1 MNETLRD
8 YNDFDQTVF
17 RTTPEGYLTGKIR
30 VTGAGVFSYM
40 TTDGIKRRLR
50 PVKEVSAQD
59 SILSLNSKP
68 VTLLHPMQ
76 DVSPENAK
84 KLQVGFTGTDAS
96 WDGLNAYVTMTITD
110 AEAIKEMREGRVRA
124 VSCGYDAGLERGKGN
139 WQGVAY
145 DEAMKDIRYN
155 HIALVR
161 EGRAGDGV
169 RFRIGDSAD
178 FDRIFNVND
187 NAPLGAGE
195 NEMARKLIIDGAEYE
210 ADEKVIETLHA
221 AQKARDEAEKESK
234 TLQGKLDSMT
244 ASRDAAISE
253 RDQLKSRLK
262 DESEIAHLV
271 NEKVALLDCAKQFGV
286 EVKASDSVEAIRSAM
301 VKKAYPQM
309 VLDGRSAEYMAGAYE
324 AAVQKLKD
332 SAQGSDEPPK
342 NSPFAP
348 DMTQFKDDADTE
360 KAFEAMN
367 DKYNKLNIASFA
379 REA

>member
-40 TTDGIKRRLR
+40 TADGIKRRLR
-50 PVKEVSAQD
+50 PVKEVSSQD
-59 SILSLNSKP
+59 SIDSLNSKP

-178 FDRIFNVND
+178 FDRIFSEKRTAQNG
-187 NAPLGAGE
+187 PGE
-195 NEMARKLIIDGAEYE
+195 NRMARKLIIDGAEYE
-210 ADEKVIETLHA
+210 ADEKVIDTLHA
-221 AQKARDEAEKESK
+221 AQKARDEAQQQSK
-234 TLQGKLDSMT
+234 ALQGQLDSMT
-244 ASRDAAISE
+244 AARDAALSE
-253 RDQLKSRLK
+253 RDQLKAKAK
-262 DESEIAHLV
+262 DEATINQLV
-271 NEKVALLDCAKQFGV
+271 NEKVALLDNAKKFGV
-286 EVKASDSVEAIRSAM
+286 EVKATDSVDSIRSAL
-301 VKKAYPQM
+301 VKSAYPEM
-309 VLDGRSAEYMAGAYE
+309 VLDGKSADYIAAAYDAAMIKLADSTSPKDKKSPLAPNMTHMADGADPEE
-324 AAVQKLKD
+324 AFQ
-332 SAQGSDEPPK
+332 
-342 NSPFAP
+342 
-348 DMTQFKDDADTE
+348 
-360 KAFEAMN
+360 AMN
-367 DKYNKLNIASFA
+367 KKYSEVSIKK
-379 REA
+379 EG

>member
-40 TTDGIKRRLR
+40 TADGIKRRLR
-50 PVKEVSAQD
+50 PVKEVSTQD
-59 SILSLNSKP
+59 SIDSLNSKP

-178 FDRIFNVND
+178 FDRIFSEKRTAQNG
-187 NAPLGAGE
+187 PGE
-195 NEMARKLIIDGAEYE
+195 NRMARKLIIDGAEYE
-210 ADEKVIETLHA
+210 ADEKVIDTLHA
-221 AQKARDEAEKESK
+221 AQKARDEAQQQSK
-234 TLQGKLDSMT
+234 ALQGQLDSMT
-244 ASRDAAISE
+244 AARDAALSE
-253 RDQLKSRLK
+253 RDQLKAKAK
-262 DESEIAHLV
+262 DEATINQLV
-271 NEKVALLDCAKQFGV
+271 NEKVALLDNAKKFGV
-286 EVKASDSVEAIRSAM
+286 EVKATDSVDSIRSAL
-301 VKKAYPQM
+301 VKSAYPEM
-309 VLDGRSAEYMAGAYE
+309 VLDGKSADYIAAAYDAAMIKLADSTSPKDKKSPLAPNMTHMADGADPEE
-324 AAVQKLKD
+324 AFQ
-332 SAQGSDEPPK
+332 
-342 NSPFAP
+342 
-348 DMTQFKDDADTE
+348 
-360 KAFEAMN
+360 AMN
-367 DKYNKLNIASFA
+367 KKYSEVSIKK
-379 REA
+379 EG

>member
-40 TTDGIKRRLR
+40 TADGIKRRLR
-50 PVKEVSAQD
+50 PVKEVSSQD
-59 SILSLNSKP
+59 SIDSLNSKP

-161 EGRAGDGV
+161 EGGAGDGV

-178 FDRIFNVND
+178 FDRIFSEKRTAQNG
-187 NAPLGAGE
+187 PGE
-195 NEMARKLIIDGAEYE
+195 NRMARKLIIDGAEYE
-210 ADEKVIETLHA
+210 ADEKVIDTLHA
-221 AQKARDEAEKESK
+221 AQKARDEAQQQSK
-234 TLQGKLDSMT
+234 ALQGQLDSMT
-244 ASRDAAISE
+244 AARDAALSE
-253 RDQLKSRLK
+253 RDQLKAKAK
-262 DESEIAHLV
+262 DEATINQLV
-271 NEKVALLDCAKQFGV
+271 SEKVALLDNAKKFGV
-286 EVKASDSVEAIRSAM
+286 EVKATDSVDSIRSAL
-301 VKKAYPQM
+301 VKSAYPEM
-309 VLDGRSAEYMAGAYE
+309 VLDGKSADYIAAAYDAAMIKLADSTSPKDKKSPLAPNMTHMADGADPEE
-324 AAVQKLKD
+324 AFQ
-332 SAQGSDEPPK
+332 
-342 NSPFAP
+342 
-348 DMTQFKDDADTE
+348 
-360 KAFEAMN
+360 AMN
-367 DKYNKLNIASFA
+367 KKYSEVSIKK
-379 REA
+379 EG

>member
-1 MNETLRD
+1 MNQSLRD

-17 RTTPEGYLTGKIR
+17 KTTPEGYLTGKIR

-40 TTDGIKRRLR
+40 TADGVKRRLR
-50 PVKEVSAQD
+50 PVKEVSSQD
-59 SILSLNSKP
+59 SIESLNSKP

-124 VSCGYDAGLERGKGN
+124 VSCGYDAGLESGKGN

-178 FDRIFNVND
+178 FDRIFKVND
-187 NAPLGAGE
+187 KAPQGAGV
-195 NEMARKLIIDGAEYE
+195 NRMARKLIIDGAEYE
-210 ADEKVIETLHA
+210 ADEKVIDTLHA

-234 TLQGKLDSMT
+234 AIQGKLDSMT
-244 ASRDAAISE
+244 AARDAAISE
-253 RDQLKSRLK
+253 RDQLKSKLK
-262 DESEIAHLV
+262 DESEITRLV
-271 NEKVALLDCAKQFGV
+271 DEKVALLDCAKQFGV
-286 EVKASDSVEAIRSAM
+286 EVKSSDSADVIRSAM

-309 VLDGRSAEYMAGAYE
+309 VLDGKSADYMAGAYE
-324 AAVQKLKD
+324 AAIQKLKD
-332 SAQGSDEPPK
+332 SAEGQGESTK
-342 NSPFAP
+342 KSPFAP
-348 DMTQFKDDADTE
+348 DMTQFKDESDTE

-367 DKYNKLNIASFA
+367 EKYSKLSIGSSAK
-379 REA
+379 EA

>member
-40 TTDGIKRRLR
+40 TADGIKRRLR
-50 PVKEVSAQD
+50 PVKEVSSQD
-59 SILSLNSKP
+59 SIDSLNSKP

-178 FDRIFNVND
+178 FDRIFSEKRTAQNG
-187 NAPLGAGE
+187 PGE
-195 NEMARKLIIDGAEYE
+195 NRMARKLIIDGAEYE
-210 ADEKVIETLHA
+210 ADEKVIDTLHA
-221 AQKARDEAEKESK
+221 AQKARDEAQQQSK
-234 TLQGKLDSMT
+234 ALQGQLDSMT
-244 ASRDAAISE
+244 AARDAALSE
-253 RDQLKSRLK
+253 RDQLKAKAK
-262 DESEIAHLV
+262 DEATINQLV
-271 NEKVALLDCAKQFGV
+271 NEKVALLDNAKKFGV
-286 EVKASDSVEAIRSAM
+286 EVKATDSVDSIRSAL
-301 VKKAYPQM
+301 VKSAYPEM
-309 VLDGRSAEYMAGAYE
+309 VLDGKSADYIAAAYDAAMIKLADSTSPKEKKSPLAPNMTHMADGADPEE
-324 AAVQKLKD
+324 A
-332 SAQGSDEPPK
+332 
-342 NSPFAP
+342 FR
-348 DMTQFKDDADTE
+348 
-360 KAFEAMN
+360 AMN
-367 DKYNKLNIASFA
+367 KKYSEVSIKK
-379 REA
+379 EG

>member
-40 TTDGIKRRLR
+40 TADGIKRRLR
-50 PVKEVSAQD
+50 PVKEVSSQD
-59 SILSLNSKP
+59 SIDSLNSKP

-110 AEAIKEMREGRVRA
+110 AEAIKEMREDRVRA

-178 FDRIFNVND
+178 FDRIFSEKRTAQNG
-187 NAPLGAGE
+187 PGE
-195 NEMARKLIIDGAEYE
+195 NRMARKLIIDGAEYE
-210 ADEKVIETLHA
+210 ADEKVIDTLHA
-221 AQKARDEAEKESK
+221 AQKARDEAQQQSK
-234 TLQGKLDSMT
+234 ALQGQLDSMT
-244 ASRDAAISE
+244 AARDAALSE
-253 RDQLKSRLK
+253 RDQLKAKAK
-262 DESEIAHLV
+262 DEATINQLV
-271 NEKVALLDCAKQFGV
+271 NEKVALLDNAKKFGV
-286 EVKASDSVEAIRSAM
+286 EVKATDSVDSIRSAL
-301 VKKAYPQM
+301 VKSAYPEM
-309 VLDGRSAEYMAGAYE
+309 VLDGKSVDYIAAAYDAAMIKLADSTSPKDKKSPLAPNMTHMADGADPEE
-324 AAVQKLKD
+324 A
-332 SAQGSDEPPK
+332 
-342 NSPFAP
+342 FR
-348 DMTQFKDDADTE
+348 
-360 KAFEAMN
+360 AMN
-367 DKYNKLNIASFA
+367 KKYSEVSIKK
-379 REA
+379 EG

>member
-40 TTDGIKRRLR
+40 TADGIKRRLR
-50 PVKEVSAQD
+50 PVKEVSSQD
-59 SILSLNSKP
+59 SIDSLNSKP

-178 FDRIFNVND
+178 FDRIFSEKRTAQNG
-187 NAPLGAGE
+187 PGE
-195 NEMARKLIIDGAEYE
+195 NRMARKLIIDGAEYE
-210 ADEKVIETLHA
+210 ADEKVIDTLHA
-221 AQKARDEAEKESK
+221 AQKARDEAQQQSK
-234 TLQGKLDSMT
+234 ALQGQLDSMT
-244 ASRDAAISE
+244 AARDAALSE
-253 RDQLKSRLK
+253 RDQLKAKAK
-262 DESEIAHLV
+262 DEDTINQLV
-271 NEKVALLDCAKQFGV
+271 NEKVALLDNAKKFGV
-286 EVKASDSVEAIRSAM
+286 EVKATDSVDSIRSAL
-301 VKKAYPQM
+301 VKSAYPEM
-309 VLDGRSAEYMAGAYE
+309 VLDGKSADYIAAAYDAAMIKLADSTSPKDKKSPLAPNMTHMADGADPEE
-324 AAVQKLKD
+324 AFQ
-332 SAQGSDEPPK
+332 
-342 NSPFAP
+342 
-348 DMTQFKDDADTE
+348 
-360 KAFEAMN
+360 AMN
-367 DKYNKLNIASFA
+367 KKYSEVSIKK
-379 REA
+379 EG

>member
-40 TTDGIKRRLR
+40 TADGIKRRLR
-50 PVKEVSAQD
+50 PVKEVSSQD
-59 SILSLNSKP
+59 SIDSLNSKP

-178 FDRIFNVND
+178 FDRIFSEKRTAQNG
-187 NAPLGAGE
+187 PGE
-195 NEMARKLIIDGAEYE
+195 NRMARKLIIDGAEYE
-210 ADEKVIETLHA
+210 ADEKVIDTLHA
-221 AQKARDEAEKESK
+221 AQKARDEAQQQSK
-234 TLQGKLDSMT
+234 ALQGQLDSMT
-244 ASRDAAISE
+244 AARDAALSE
-253 RDQLKSRLK
+253 RDQLKAKAK
-262 DESEIAHLV
+262 DEATINQLV
-271 NEKVALLDCAKQFGV
+271 NEKVALLDNAKKFGV
-286 EVKASDSVEAIRSAM
+286 EVKATDSVDSIRSAL
-301 VKKAYPQM
+301 VKSAYPEM
-309 VLDGRSAEYMAGAYE
+309 VLDGKSADYIAAAYDAAMIKLADSTSPKDKKSPLAPNMTHMADGADPEE
-324 AAVQKLKD
+324 A
-332 SAQGSDEPPK
+332 
-342 NSPFAP
+342 FR
-348 DMTQFKDDADTE
+348 
-360 KAFEAMN
+360 AMN
-367 DKYNKLNIASFA
+367 KKYSEVSIKK
-379 REA
+379 EG

>member
-40 TTDGIKRRLR
+40 TADGIKRRLR
-50 PVKEVSAQD
+50 PVKEVSSQD
-59 SILSLNSKP
+59 SIDSLNSKP

-161 EGRAGDGV
+161 EGRAGD
-169 RFRIGDSAD
+169 
-178 FDRIFNVND
+178 
-187 NAPLGAGE
+187 
-195 NEMARKLIIDGAEYE
+195 
-210 ADEKVIETLHA
+210 
-221 AQKARDEAEKESK
+221 
-234 TLQGKLDSMT
+234 
-244 ASRDAAISE
+244 
-253 RDQLKSRLK
+253 
-262 DESEIAHLV
+262 
-271 NEKVALLDCAKQFGV
+271 
-286 EVKASDSVEAIRSAM
+286 
-301 VKKAYPQM
+301 
-309 VLDGRSAEYMAGAYE
+309 
-324 AAVQKLKD
+324 
-332 SAQGSDEPPK
+332 
-342 NSPFAP
+342 
-348 DMTQFKDDADTE
+348 
-360 KAFEAMN
+360 
-367 DKYNKLNIASFA
+367 
-379 REA
+379 

>member
-40 TTDGIKRRLR
+40 TADGIKRRLR
-50 PVKEVSAQD
+50 PVKEVSSQD
-59 SILSLNSKP
+59 SIDSLNSKP

-178 FDRIFNVND
+178 FDRIFSEKRTAQNG
-187 NAPLGAGE
+187 PGE
-195 NEMARKLIIDGAEYE
+195 NRMARKLIIDGAEYE
-210 ADEKVIETLHA
+210 ADEKVIDTLHA
-221 AQKARDEAEKESK
+221 AQKARDEAQQQSK
-234 TLQGKLDSMT
+234 ALQGQLDSMT
-244 ASRDAAISE
+244 AARDAALSE
-253 RDQLKSRLK
+253 RDQLKAKAK
-262 DESEIAHLV
+262 DEATINQLV
-271 NEKVALLDCAKQFGV
+271 NEKVALLDNAKKFGV
-286 EVKASDSVEAIRSAM
+286 EVKATDSVDSIRSAL
-301 VKKAYPQM
+301 VKSAYPEM
-309 VLDGRSAEYMAGAYE
+309 VLDGKSVDYIAAAYDAAMIKLADSTSPKDKKSPLAPNMTHMADGADPEE
-324 AAVQKLKD
+324 AFQ
-332 SAQGSDEPPK
+332 
-342 NSPFAP
+342 
-348 DMTQFKDDADTE
+348 
-360 KAFEAMN
+360 AMN
-367 DKYNKLNIASFA
+367 KKYSEVSIKK
-379 REA
+379 EG

>member
-40 TTDGIKRRLR
+40 TADGIKRRLR
-50 PVKEVSAQD
+50 PVKEVSSQD
-59 SILSLNSKP
+59 SIDSLNSKP

-178 FDRIFNVND
+178 FDRIFSEKRTAQNG
-187 NAPLGAGE
+187 PGE
-195 NEMARKLIIDGAEYE
+195 NRMARKLIIDGAEYE
-210 ADEKVIETLHA
+210 ADEKVIDTLHA
-221 AQKARDEAEKESK
+221 AQKARDEAQQQSK
-234 TLQGKLDSMT
+234 ALQGQLDSMT
-244 ASRDAAISE
+244 AARDAALSE
-253 RDQLKSRLK
+253 RDQLKAKAK
-262 DESEIAHLV
+262 DEATINQLV
-271 NEKVALLDCAKQFGV
+271 SEKVALLDNAKKFGV
-286 EVKASDSVEAIRSAM
+286 EVKATDSVDSIRSAL
-301 VKKAYPQM
+301 VKSAYPEM
-309 VLDGRSAEYMAGAYE
+309 VLDGKSADYIAAAYDAAMIKLADSTSPKDKKSPLAPNMTHMADGADPEE
-324 AAVQKLKD
+324 A
-332 SAQGSDEPPK
+332 
-342 NSPFAP
+342 FR
-348 DMTQFKDDADTE
+348 
-360 KAFEAMN
+360 AMN
-367 DKYNKLNIASFA
+367 KKYSEVSIKK
-379 REA
+379 EG

>member
-40 TTDGIKRRLR
+40 TADGIKRRLR
-50 PVKEVSAQD
+50 PVKEVSSQD
-59 SILSLNSKP
+59 SIDSLNSKP

-178 FDRIFNVND
+178 FDRIFSEKRTAQNG
-187 NAPLGAGE
+187 PGE
-195 NEMARKLIIDGAEYE
+195 NRMARKLIIDGAEYE
-210 ADEKVIETLHA
+210 ADEKVIDTLHA
-221 AQKARDEAEKESK
+221 AQKARDEAQQQSK
-234 TLQGKLDSMT
+234 ALQGQLDSMT
-244 ASRDAAISE
+244 AARDAALSE
-253 RDQLKSRLK
+253 RDQLKAKAK
-262 DESEIAHLV
+262 DEATINQLV
-271 NEKVALLDCAKQFGV
+271 NEKVALLDNAKKFGV
-286 EVKASDSVEAIRSAM
+286 DVKATDSVDSIRSAL
-301 VKKAYPQM
+301 VKSAYPEM
-309 VLDGRSAEYMAGAYE
+309 VLDGKSADYIAAAYDAAMIKLADSTSPKDKKSPLAPNMTHMADGTDPEE
-324 AAVQKLKD
+324 AFQ
-332 SAQGSDEPPK
+332 
-342 NSPFAP
+342 
-348 DMTQFKDDADTE
+348 
-360 KAFEAMN
+360 AMN
-367 DKYNKLNIASFA
+367 KKYSEVSIKK
-379 REA
+379 EG

>member
-40 TTDGIKRRLR
+40 TADGIKRRLR
-50 PVKEVSAQD
+50 PVKEVSSQD
-59 SILSLNSKP
+59 SIDSLNSKP

-178 FDRIFNVND
+178 FDRIFSEKRTAQNG
-187 NAPLGAGE
+187 PGE
-195 NEMARKLIIDGAEYE
+195 NRMARKLIIDGAEYE
-210 ADEKVIETLHA
+210 ADEKVIDTLHA
-221 AQKARDEAEKESK
+221 AQKARDEAQQQSK
-234 TLQGKLDSMT
+234 ALQGQLDSMT
-244 ASRDAAISE
+244 AARDAALSE
-253 RDQLKSRLK
+253 RDQLKAKAK
-262 DESEIAHLV
+262 DEASINQLV
-271 NEKVALLDCAKQFGV
+271 NEKVALLDNAKKFGV
-286 EVKASDSVEAIRSAM
+286 EVKATDSVDSIRSAL
-301 VKKAYPQM
+301 VKSAYPEM
-309 VLDGRSAEYMAGAYE
+309 VLDGKSADYIAAAYDAAMIKLADSTSPKDKKSPLAPNMTHMADGADPEE
-324 AAVQKLKD
+324 AFQ
-332 SAQGSDEPPK
+332 
-342 NSPFAP
+342 
-348 DMTQFKDDADTE
+348 
-360 KAFEAMN
+360 AMN
-367 DKYNKLNIASFA
+367 KKYSEVSIKK
-379 REA
+379 EG

>member
-40 TTDGIKRRLR
+40 TADGIKRRLR
-50 PVKEVSAQD
+50 PVKEVSSQD
-59 SILSLNSKP
+59 SIDSLNSKP

-178 FDRIFNVND
+178 FDRIFSEKRTAQNG
-187 NAPLGAGE
+187 PGE
-195 NEMARKLIIDGAEYE
+195 NRMARKLIIDGAEYE
-210 ADEKVIETLHA
+210 ADEKVIDTLHA
-221 AQKARDEAEKESK
+221 AQKARDEAQQQSK
-234 TLQGKLDSMT
+234 ALQGQLDSMT
-244 ASRDAAISE
+244 AARDAALSE
-253 RDQLKSRLK
+253 RDQLKAKAK
-262 DESEIAHLV
+262 DEATINQLV
-271 NEKVALLDCAKQFGV
+271 NEKVALLDNAKKFGV
-286 EVKASDSVEAIRSAM
+286 EVKATDSVDSIRSAL
-301 VKKAYPQM
+301 VKSAYPEM
-309 VLDGRSAEYMAGAYE
+309 VLDGKSADYIAAAYD
-324 AAVQKLKD
+324 AAMIKLAD
-332 SAQGSDEPPK
+332 STSPK
-342 NSPFAP
+342 NKKSPLAP
-348 DMTQFKDDADTE
+348 NMTHMADGADPE
-360 KAFEAMN
+360 EAFRAMN
-367 DKYNKLNIASFA
+367 KKYSEVSIKK
-379 REA
+379 EG

>member
-40 TTDGIKRRLR
+40 TADGIKRRLR
-50 PVKEVSAQD
+50 PVKEVSSQD
-59 SILSLNSKP
+59 SIDSLNSKP

-178 FDRIFNVND
+178 FDRIFSEKRTAQNG
-187 NAPLGAGE
+187 PGE
-195 NEMARKLIIDGAEYE
+195 NRMARKLIIDGAEYE
-210 ADEKVIETLHA
+210 ADEKVIDTLHA
-221 AQKARDEAEKESK
+221 AQKARDEAQQQSK
-234 TLQGKLDSMT
+234 ALQGQLDSMT
-244 ASRDAAISE
+244 AARDAALSE
-253 RDQLKSRLK
+253 RDQLKAKAK
-262 DESEIAHLV
+262 DEATINQLV
-271 NEKVALLDCAKQFGV
+271 NEKVALLDNAKKFGV
-286 EVKASDSVEAIRSAM
+286 DVKATDSVDSIRSAL
-301 VKKAYPQM
+301 VKSAYPEM
-309 VLDGRSAEYMAGAYE
+309 VLDGKSADYIAAAYDAAMIKLADSTSPKDKKSPLAPNMTHMADGADPEE
-324 AAVQKLKD
+324 AFQ
-332 SAQGSDEPPK
+332 
-342 NSPFAP
+342 
-348 DMTQFKDDADTE
+348 
-360 KAFEAMN
+360 AMN
-367 DKYNKLNIASFA
+367 KKYSEVSIKK
-379 REA
+379 EG

>member
-40 TTDGIKRRLR
+40 TADGIKRRLR
-50 PVKEVSAQD
+50 PVKEVSSQD
-59 SILSLNSKP
+59 SIDSLNSKP

-178 FDRIFNVND
+178 FDRIFSEKRTAQNG
-187 NAPLGAGE
+187 PGE
-195 NEMARKLIIDGAEYE
+195 NRMARKLIIDGAEYE
-210 ADEKVIETLHA
+210 ADEKVIDTLHA
-221 AQKARDEAEKESK
+221 AQKARDEAQQQSK
-234 TLQGKLDSMT
+234 ALQGQLDSMT
-244 ASRDAAISE
+244 AARDAALSE
-253 RDQLKSRLK
+253 RDQLKAKAK
-262 DESEIAHLV
+262 DEATINQLV
-271 NEKVALLDCAKQFGV
+271 SEKVALLDNAKKFGV
-286 EVKASDSVEAIRSAM
+286 EVKATDSVDSIRSAL
-301 VKKAYPQM
+301 VKSAYPEM
-309 VLDGRSAEYMAGAYE
+309 VLDGKSADYIAAAYDAAMIKLADSTSPKDKKSPLAPNMTHMADGADPEE
-324 AAVQKLKD
+324 AFQ
-332 SAQGSDEPPK
+332 
-342 NSPFAP
+342 
-348 DMTQFKDDADTE
+348 
-360 KAFEAMN
+360 AMN
-367 DKYNKLNIASFA
+367 KKYSEVSIKK
-379 REA
+379 EG

>member
-40 TTDGIKRRLR
+40 TADGIKRRLR
-50 PVKEVSAQD
+50 PVKEVSSQD
-59 SILSLNSKP
+59 SIDSLNSKP

-110 AEAIKEMREGRVRA
+110 AEAIKEMREGHVRA

-178 FDRIFNVND
+178 FDRIFSEKRTAQNG
-187 NAPLGAGE
+187 PGE
-195 NEMARKLIIDGAEYE
+195 NRMARKLIIDGAEYE
-210 ADEKVIETLHA
+210 ADEKVIDTLHA
-221 AQKARDEAEKESK
+221 AQKARDEAQQQSK
-234 TLQGKLDSMT
+234 ALQGQLDSMT
-244 ASRDAAISE
+244 AARDAALSE
-253 RDQLKSRLK
+253 RDQLKAKAK
-262 DESEIAHLV
+262 DEATINQLV
-271 NEKVALLDCAKQFGV
+271 NEKVALLDNAKKFGV
-286 EVKASDSVEAIRSAM
+286 EVKATDSVDSIRSAL
-301 VKKAYPQM
+301 VKSAYPEM
-309 VLDGRSAEYMAGAYE
+309 VLDGKSADYIAAAYDAAMIKLADSTSPKDKKSPLAPNMTHMADGADPEE
-324 AAVQKLKD
+324 A
-332 SAQGSDEPPK
+332 
-342 NSPFAP
+342 FR
-348 DMTQFKDDADTE
+348 
-360 KAFEAMN
+360 AMN
-367 DKYNKLNIASFA
+367 KKYSEVSIKK
-379 REA
+379 EG